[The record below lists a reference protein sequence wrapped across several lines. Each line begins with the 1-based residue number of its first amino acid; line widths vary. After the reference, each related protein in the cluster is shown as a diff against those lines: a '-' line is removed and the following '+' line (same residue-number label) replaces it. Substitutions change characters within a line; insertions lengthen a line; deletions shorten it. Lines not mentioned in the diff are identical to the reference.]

1 MDCTTLKKLS
11 VSSNGKVTKKFPK
24 IKETFCK
31 YFLVQRKLFAFFT
44 LWRKLCSHFVCVRL
58 SAFHPRALRIGE
70 YLMF

>member
-31 YFLVQRKLFAFFT
+31 YFLVERKLS
-44 LWRKLCSHFVCVRL
+44 LIL
-58 SAFHPRALRIGE
+58 SL
-70 YLMF
+70 